1 MTTTLLRSL
10 AGIVGEPH
18 VLTGDATA
26 GYAVDW
32 TGRFRGHTPAVV
44 RPRDTAEVA
53 AVLALCTDAALPVVP
68 QGGNT
73 GLVGGGV
80 PRHGEIVLSLT
91 RLNRL
96 GPVDHE
102 AAQVTAGA
110 GVTLRQVADADPG
123 LDLPILIASRDSA
136 TVGGA
141 VATNAGG
148 LRVLRFGPMRAQLRG
163 IEAVLADGTVV
174 SHLAGLVKDNTG
186 YDYPS
191 LLAGSEGTLAVVTEA
206 RLRLVPRLRD
216 TVTVLAG
223 VGGLD
228 ELHAL
233 ARRAVRE
240 VPGLVS
246 AEFFTQAGLD
256 ILVAHAGLAPPLP
269 TPAAAYLLLEASG
282 PGAFGELAD
291 VIGDREAAVAE
302 SAADRARLWSYRER
316 HSEAAGFLGVPVKLD
331 VSVPAAQW
339 VRLASSAAG
348 VVADVDP
355 GARVITFGHVADGN
369 VHVNIVPAAV
379 ADGRHEDAVFRFVAS
394 LGGSISAEHGIG
406 ALKAPWLPLARTDA
420 ERALFARIRSALD
433 PAGTLNPNVLPR
445 LSGIRVDGGP
455 VGGHIDHG
463 PRVLSGSVEDLAGA
477 ATQDRVAVVGVLPV
491 AVGVVDDQFQ
501 GPVRA
506 GCGPLEHGQVAVG
519 VPGGHDRALPDVPVN
534 RAGLLRAIVDDSD
547 FGGLDEFGAAVADAE
562 LGFPDAADH
571 PVRRQAVAIGRPGP
585 HEVGAA
591 AGEDPA
597 GEAMTV
603 QQAEQFHHRLVHR
616 RRVGAPEARVPGR
629 GQPVPAD
636 GAEFLGGDARVGERY
651 QLEQGLH
658 PARAEGLALSTS
670 VDPGR

>member
-1 MTTTLLRSL
+1 MVTLPGALLRSL

-26 GYAVDW
+26 GFAVDW
-32 TGRFRGHTPAVV
+32 TGRFRGRTPATV
-44 RPRDTAEVA
+44 RPQNTAEVA
-53 AVLALCTDAALPVVP
+53 AVLALCTDAGLPVVP

-80 PRHGEIVLSLT
+80 PLHGEVVLSLT

-110 GVTLRQVADADPG
+110 GVTLRQVAEAGPE

-148 LRVLRFGPMRAQLRG
+148 LRVLRYGPMRAQLRG

-191 LLAGSEGTLAVVTEA
+191 LLAGSEGTLAVITAA

-216 TVTVLAG
+216 MVTALAG
-223 VGGLD
+223 FSGLD

-233 ARRAVRE
+233 ARRAVAE

-246 AEFFTQAGLD
+246 AEFFTRTGLD
-256 ILVAHAGLAPPLP
+256 ILVAHAGLAPPLAE
-269 TPAAAYLLLEASG
+269 PAEAYLLLEGSG
-282 PGAFGELAD
+282 PGAFGDLGD
-291 VIGDREAAVAE
+291 VIGDREAAVGQ

-316 HSEAAGFLGVPVKLD
+316 HPEAAGFLGVPVKLD

-339 VRLASSAAG
+339 VRLAAEVAA

-369 VHVNIVPAAV
+369 VHVNIVPAAP
-379 ADGRHEDAVFRFVAS
+379 ADGRHEDAVFSFVAS

-406 ALKAPWLPLARTDA
+406 ALKARWLPLARTDA
-420 ERALFARIRSALD
+420 ERALFARIRSAFD
-433 PAGTLNPNVLPR
+433 PAATLNPNVLPR
-445 LSGIRVDGGP
+445 LSGRWAQL
-455 VGGHIDHG
+455 HAA
-463 PRVLSGSVEDLAGA
+463 GSRSCPCSDALDSQLR
-477 ATQDRVAVVGVLPV
+477 T
-491 AVGVVDDQFQ
+491 
-501 GPVRA
+501 
-506 GCGPLEHGQVAVG
+506 GCFRH
-519 VPGGHDRALPDVPVN
+519 LPDVRDIRGHDGVPTANGAFYVLDGELSV
-534 RAGLLRAIVDDSD
+534 RCGSDVFDAPDD
-547 FGGLDEFGAAVADAE
+547 AVQLHRIGE
-562 LGFPDAADH
+562 LYGIRVVPD
-571 PVRRQAVAIGRPGP
+571 
-585 HEVGAA
+585 
-591 AGEDPA
+591 
-597 GEAMTV
+597 
-603 QQAEQFHHRLVHR
+603 
-616 RRVGAPEARVPGR
+616 
-629 GQPVPAD
+629 
-636 GAEFLGGDARVGERY
+636 
-651 QLEQGLH
+651 
-658 PARAEGLALSTS
+658 
-670 VDPGR
+670 